1 MDVVIWI
8 FMCLIL
14 GTAACQSNE
23 TPAIT
28 AEEIV
33 LNSADGS
40 YGRHGRISFSIQHE
54 GAHSFANPD
63 GLLAL
68 RSAEGVYS
76 APDKTAANVKIIAPI
91 YHRDIRYYQ
100 HW

>member
-1 MDVVIWI
+1 MRRVIWI

-23 TPAIT
+23 TPQIT

-33 LNSADGS
+33 LNSANRMADTAGF
-40 YGRHGRISFSIQHE
+40 RFRIQHE
-54 GAHSFANPD
+54 GAPAFVDPD

-76 APDKTAANVKIIAPI
+76 APDKNG
-91 YHRDIRYYQ
+91 R
-100 HW
+100 